1 MWLGDFYCQ
10 SSIFFSFISLC
21 HLVYQISVALFVL
34 SLCPFDISVGIGAF
48 VIGLGQISS
57 VLSHNTI
64 LSMHNTHKTMT
75 MVPFGV
81 DDKYYTHMHIISIA
95 IYV

>member
-1 MWLGDFYCQ
+1 MLDIKCGWATFMANHPYF
-10 SSIFFSFISLC
+10 FFSFISLC
-21 HLVYQISVALFVL
+21 HLVYQIFVALFVL

-48 VIGLGQISS
+48 VMGLGQISS

-75 MVPFGV
+75 MVPFGGR
-81 DDKYYTHMHIISIA
+81 
-95 IYV
+95 